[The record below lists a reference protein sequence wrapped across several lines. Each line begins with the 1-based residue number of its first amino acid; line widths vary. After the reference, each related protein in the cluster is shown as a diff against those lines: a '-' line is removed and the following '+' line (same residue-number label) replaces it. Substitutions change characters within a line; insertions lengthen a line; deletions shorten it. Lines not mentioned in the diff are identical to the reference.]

1 MTVVEV
7 GPVTVRGPGAVSAAS
22 RVAATTAVDC
32 IDDPIALIDDRLVAV
47 EELWATVIADA
58 AGPDAETLTL
68 VCPTWWTVDQMAR
81 IRVAAAAWDSV
92 VLHRVQALTAG
103 LRKVRWAVVEI
114 ATEVVMVSR
123 ADADPVTVVRGDD
136 AVVDA
141 VLTAVGPADHVVI
154 DAPAEVIGAHEFGRA
169 VSDRVRRRGGHVS
182 PADLTALHHMLD
194 HDENPTG
201 TIKDRGRTKLWL
213 GAALLA
219 ASLCAGLALA
229 SGNRPVAGGEMG
241 ILVEGR
247 VGMQVPVD
255 WTVQR
260 ITGGP
265 GSARVQVVSPADPNA
280 VIHLTQSGIPE
291 GGVADSLRRALDEES
306 AGVFVG
312 FNPADRVGDRPVISY
327 REMRAERH
335 IRWAVLVDG
344 TVRIAIGCQSR
355 PGRDDLIRQ
364 ACDAAIRSAHAVR

>member
-7 GPVTVRGPGAVSAAS
+7 GPVTVRGPGAGSAAT

-92 VLHRVQALTAG
+92 VLHRVQALTVG

-114 ATEVVMVSR
+114 AAEVVMVSR
-123 ADADPVTVVRGDD
+123 VDADPVTVVRGDD
-136 AVVDA
+136 AFVDA

-154 DAPAEVIGAHEFGRA
+154 DAPAEEIGVHELGRA

-182 PADLTALHHMLD
+182 SADLTALHNMLD
-194 HDENPTG
+194 HDEDPTG

-219 ASLCAGLALA
+219 ASLCEWAATCI
-229 SGNRPVAGGEMG
+229 SHRRPVATA
-241 ILVEGR
+241 EGVR
-247 VGMQVPVD
+247 LAL
-255 WTVQR
+255 R
-260 ITGGP
+260 
-265 GSARVQVVSPADPNA
+265 SA
-280 VIHLTQSGIPE
+280 
-291 GGVADSLRRALDEES
+291 ALDDGKARREFGYS
-306 AGVFVG
+306 S
-312 FNPADRVGDRPVISY
+312 RPVKQALADFVSWFAAKD
-327 REMRAERH
+327 RSVAPALVKAGQPRH
-335 IRWAVLVDG
+335 
-344 TVRIAIGCQSR
+344 
-355 PGRDDLIRQ
+355 
-364 ACDAAIRSAHAVR
+364 AAR